1 MKLSEYQFVFDL
13 DDTLYKETTYV
24 RSALRHVGRI
34 LNIAYGGADF
44 CLELE
49 NSFDGGSKNPI
60 QDVCTQY
67 SLPKKT
73 FNIILNSMQCHSP
86 IISLDQKISIL
97 LRKLKKY
104 GGVVSIL
111 SDGRSITQRIKIDSL
126 DLNWVDAILISE
138 EIGDSKPSQK
148 GYKLLQE
155 KFSRSKNFYIGD
167 NPEKDF
173 YAPNAMGWV
182 TVQLKDNGQNLHKQ
196 NTNLPKEFQAHHEIV
211 SLNEL
216 VQLPEIN
223 GDWSAK

>member
-13 DDTLYKETTYV
+13 DDTLYKEIIYV
-24 RSALRHVGRI
+24 RSALRYVGKI
-34 LNIAYGGADF
+34 LNIVYGGADF

-49 NSFDGGSKNPI
+49 NSFNGGSKNPI
-60 QDVCTQY
+60 QDIWSQY
-67 SLPKKT
+67 ALPKNT
-73 FNIILNSMQCHSP
+73 FGCILNSMQCHLP
-86 IISLDQKISIL
+86 IISLDQKTSAL
-97 LRKLKKY
+97 LRKLKKC

-111 SDGRSITQRIKIDSL
+111 SDGRSITQRIKIHSL
-126 DLNWVDAILISE
+126 DLNWVDSILISE

-148 GYKLLQE
+148 GYKLLQK
-155 KFSRSKNFYIGD
+155 KFLRSKNFYIGD

-196 NTNLPKEFQAHHEIV
+196 NRNLPKEFQAHHEIF

-216 VQLPEIN
+216 YQLLEID
-223 GDWSAK
+223 GD